1 MIQDRSPGGN
11 WAGNYTYRAQKLH
24 RPSMIEQLQEVIP
37 NAPRVRVLGA
47 RYSFNDIAAKDGRV
61 ETAFELDHNAQSVLR
76 TNRRRNVI

>member
-1 MIQDRSPGGN
+1 M
-11 WAGNYTYRAQKLH
+11 AGNCTYRAQKLH

-47 RYSFNDIAAKDGRV
+47 RYSFNDIPAKDGRV

>member
-1 MIQDRSPGGN
+1 
-11 WAGNYTYRAQKLH
+11 
-24 RPSMIEQLQEVIP
+24 MIEQLQEVIP

-61 ETAFELDHNAQSVLR
+61 ETAFKLTHNAQSVLR